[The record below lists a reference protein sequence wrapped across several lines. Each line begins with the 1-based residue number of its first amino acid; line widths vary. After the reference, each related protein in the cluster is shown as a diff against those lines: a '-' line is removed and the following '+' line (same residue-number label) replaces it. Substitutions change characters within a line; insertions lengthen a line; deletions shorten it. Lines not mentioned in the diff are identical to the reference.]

1 MNFHRFFLK
10 TANSLVSLV
19 VILFLTVAGVYSGYA
34 LWDNA
39 QVYAAVDDVQ
49 SELLK
54 LKPDAAEEDG
64 ASFEELLAVNPDVCA
79 WLTLDNTGIDYPVV
93 QGEDNLSYIN
103 TDVYGEFALAGS
115 IFLDSSCDNTFH
127 DQYSLLYGHHME
139 NSKMFGDL
147 DLYEDEEFF
156 NENTTGMLILPDR
169 SYELEIFACLRVSAS
184 EDAIFYP
191 QQWQTNTDGL
201 LEFVSENAMHIHQD
215 TEAPEPVY
223 THSAETGRQL
233 PQIPPAEFCSLK
245 ASASPAPDSGSPH
258 RKIPE
263 RAPSLPPDPSQQGT
277 EAPPASHEA
286 FLPLSENLPLLSR
299 RLLSTGNEFCPAP
312 PSAHGCR
319 KPLLQD
325 LSAFRKNSFTSS
337 SFSVKI
343 YVTNP
348 QAGNSMR
355 TEKENEYGKSSSYF

>member
-1 MNFHRFFLK
+1 MDFHRFFLK

-54 LKPDAAEEDG
+54 LKPDVSEEDG
-64 ASFEELLAVNPDVCA
+64 ASFEELLAINPDVCA

-184 EDAIFYP
+184 EDAVFYP

-215 TEAPEPVY
+215 TFDRIGSSEDFSQILAMSTCSSEFTDARTILLAVMKPYSPE
-223 THSAETGRQL
+223 T
-233 PQIPPAEFCSLK
+233 
-245 ASASPAPDSGSPH
+245 
-258 RKIPE
+258 
-263 RAPSLPPDPSQQGT
+263 
-277 EAPPASHEA
+277 
-286 FLPLSENLPLLSR
+286 
-299 RLLSTGNEFCPAP
+299 
-312 PSAHGCR
+312 
-319 KPLLQD
+319 
-325 LSAFRKNSFTSS
+325 
-337 SFSVKI
+337 
-343 YVTNP
+343 
-348 QAGNSMR
+348 
-355 TEKENEYGKSSSYF
+355 

>member
-1 MNFHRFFLK
+1 M
-10 TANSLVSLV
+10 
-19 VILFLTVAGVYSGYA
+19 
-34 LWDNA
+34 
-39 QVYAAVDDVQ
+39 
-49 SELLK
+49 
-54 LKPDAAEEDG
+54 
-64 ASFEELLAVNPDVCA
+64 
-79 WLTLDNTGIDYPVV
+79 

-215 TEAPEPVY
+215 TFDRIGSSEDFSQILAMSTCSSEFTDARTILLAVMKPYSPE
-223 THSAETGRQL
+223 T
-233 PQIPPAEFCSLK
+233 
-245 ASASPAPDSGSPH
+245 
-258 RKIPE
+258 
-263 RAPSLPPDPSQQGT
+263 
-277 EAPPASHEA
+277 
-286 FLPLSENLPLLSR
+286 
-299 RLLSTGNEFCPAP
+299 
-312 PSAHGCR
+312 
-319 KPLLQD
+319 
-325 LSAFRKNSFTSS
+325 
-337 SFSVKI
+337 
-343 YVTNP
+343 
-348 QAGNSMR
+348 
-355 TEKENEYGKSSSYF
+355 